1 MATTPMRI
9 VMTAAT
15 KAVPA
20 ASWASVPGGLAL
32 DRMAGLRTR
41 MELIEKKVTIPPR
54 TSREMV
60 EPRSVMRK
68 YRSSQ
73 DAVPEEDED
82 FVGVRVL
89 TAAFFQIVTR

>member
-1 MATTPMRI
+1 M
-9 VMTAAT
+9 
-15 KAVPA
+15 
-20 ASWASVPGGLAL
+20 
-32 DRMAGLRTR
+32 
-41 MELIEKKVTIPPR
+41 PPR

-60 EPRSVMRK
+60 EPRSVMWK

-73 DAVPEEDED
+73 DALLGVDEDET

>member
-1 MATTPMRI
+1 M
-9 VMTAAT
+9 
-15 KAVPA
+15 
-20 ASWASVPGGLAL
+20 
-32 DRMAGLRTR
+32 
-41 MELIEKKVTIPPR
+41 TIPPR